1 MAKGRARLGL
11 IFPQTQILTEKMKKP
26 VILRL
31 YLLLCLTACACG
43 RHHII
48 PVEYP
53 SNKRIVLPEKTNG
66 RGFTPYIINGEKYYP
81 LPDAEG
87 FVQYGKASWYGE
99 EFHGRPTSSGEIF
112 DMYRKSAAH
121 KTLPLGTYVKT
132 VNLSNNKEI
141 VVRINDRGPF
151 VKGRVIDLS
160 YAAAK
165 EIGLTGPGVAEVM
178 IAALGREVGEV
189 KSPSGVKPI
198 VEITDLNRGEFTV
211 QVGAFKIKKN
221 AFRLSDRMKVI
232 FDYVDVAVCDDKD
245 QRPIYRVR
253 VSKSKTLTEA
263 EKIEKELE
271 AKGFEEAFIVSL

>member
-1 MAKGRARLGL
+1 
-11 IFPQTQILTEKMKKP
+11 MKKP

-31 YLLLCLTACACG
+31 SLLLCLTSCACG
-43 RHHII
+43 RHYNI

-53 SNKRIVLPEKTNG
+53 SKKLIVLPGKTEG
-66 RGFTPYIINGEKYYP
+66 RGFKPYIINGEKYYP
-81 LPDAEG
+81 LPDSEG

-99 EFHGRPTSSGEIF
+99 EFHCRPTSSGEIF

-121 KTLPLGTYVKT
+121 KTLPLGTYVKA

-151 VKGRVIDLS
+151 VKGRIIDLS

-178 IAALGREVGEV
+178 IAALGRGVGEIE
-189 KSPSGVKPI
+189 SPLGVKPV
-198 VEITDLNRGEFTV
+198 VEITDLSRGEFTI
-211 QVGAFKIKKN
+211 QVGAFKSKKN
-221 AFRLSDRMKVI
+221 ALRLSDQMKVI

-245 QRPIYRVR
+245 KGPIYRVR

-271 AKGFEEAFIVSL
+271 ANGFEEAFIISL